1 MHVEGSEE
9 LAVSADAQ
17 LLCSGDSV
25 IDGLPGKL
33 LHLNVVELPEV
44 AEPLYQLGSYAAV
57 KLESEMREGLAR
69 FRKTASRE
77 IQFKDILKYANTLR
91 ANFTK
96 TRLSSVDLIKLL
108 D

>member
-44 AEPLYQLGSYAAV
+44 AEPLYQLGGYAAV
-57 KLESEMREGLAR
+57 KLE
-69 FRKTASRE
+69 
-77 IQFKDILKYANTLR
+77 
-91 ANFTK
+91 
-96 TRLSSVDLIKLL
+96 
-108 D
+108 